1 MNRLVF
7 LLSAA
12 VLCAVAIIY
21 VTPQSASTDDGAIT
35 VENNPAVVAENQP
48 QHQTATESS
57 KSEPANATS
66 AQADKPDAKFGSY
79 MADLK
84 SGISR
89 GNFRGEILELSAER
103 MSAHLAWLNG
113 IMAIDDQQLLDAAE
127 QGSPRAISLLFDY
140 HDRAGNAE
148 PTEYYGKRLL
158 PLMPS
163 NARLSLAL
171 RIQNALAASQRY
183 DEAAVYLLY
192 ANMTGMSAT
201 SMSPVSDDD
210 VEYWA
215 TDSIEALAA
224 GYPDAGIE
232 MFSVS
237 NVIEE
242 WRALDAQ
249 IRAESEAL
257 FGDSPPDFSEVI
269 TAASPGN

>member
-1 MNRLVF
+1 MKRLVF

-12 VLCAVAIIY
+12 VLCAAAIIY
-21 VTPQSASTDDGAIT
+21 VTHQSASTDDGAIT
-35 VENNPAVVAENQP
+35 VENNPVVVEENQP
-48 QHQTATESS
+48 QHQAATELSQ
-57 KSEPANATS
+57 SEPGNAAS

-79 MADLK
+79 MAKIK
-84 SGISR
+84 SGISD
-89 GNFRGEILELSAER
+89 GNFRGEILDLSAER
-103 MSAHLAWLNG
+103 RSAHLAWLNG
-113 IMAIDDQQLLDAAE
+113 ITAIDDQQLLDAAE

-148 PTEYYGKRLL
+148 LTEYYGKRLL
-158 PLMPS
+158 PLMPD
-163 NARLSLAL
+163 NARYSLAM
-171 RIQNALAASQRY
+171 RVQNGLAASKRY

-192 ANMTGMSAT
+192 ANLNGMSAT
-201 SMSPVSDDD
+201 SMSPISDDD

-215 TDSIEALAA
+215 TDAIESLAA
-224 GYPDAGIE
+224 SYPDADIE
-232 MFSVS
+232 VFSVS
-237 NVIEE
+237 NVIDE